1 MRKSELP
8 ISNPCDEDWGGMRR
22 DPGARRFCDQC
33 SKHVHDL
40 TSLTEDEAREVL
52 AQAGG
57 ERICVRYRVD
67 GSGTLEFRQPA
78 HKTQS
83 PLVPVTA
90 LRRRAPASVSPR
102 VAPIAAAPAAV
113 LAVALAACTPHGEAE
128 EPEAIEVIETI
139 ETIETIEIMETNQEE
154 HVLMGDVMPVEMGD
168 ESGGEEQPCDPEA
181 TDPVEVELMGD
192 VAWEPEPEPEA
203 KPEPKPELKP
213 EPEVIMGRIP
223 AKR

>member
-8 ISNPCDEDWGGMRR
+8 ISNPCDEDWGDMRR

-40 TSLTEDEAREVL
+40 TSLTESEAREVL
-52 AQAGG
+52 AQAGS

-67 GSGTLEFRQPA
+67 GSGTLKFREPA
-78 HKTQS
+78 HKTQVD
-83 PLVPVTA
+83 PVLVPVAA
-90 LRRRAPASVSPR
+90 LRRRAAPSR
-102 VAPIAAAPAAV
+102 VAPVAAASAAV

-139 ETIETIEIMETNQEE
+139 ETIEANQEE

-168 ESGGEEQPCDPEA
+168 ESGGEDQPCDPEA
-181 TDPVEVELMGD
+181 TDPTEVEMMGD
-192 VAWEPEPEPEA
+192 VAWEPEPEPEPVA
-203 KPEPKPELKP
+203 T
-213 EPEVIMGRIP
+213 GRIVP
-223 AKR
+223 KR

>member
-1 MRKSELP
+1 MRKSELRKSELP

-40 TSLTEDEAREVL
+40 TSMTEDEARDVL

-67 GSGTLEFRQPA
+67 GSGALRFREPA
-78 HKTQS
+78 QKTQIE
-83 PLVPVTA
+83 PTLVPVAA
-90 LRRRAPASVSPR
+90 LRRRGAPSR

-128 EPEAIEVIETI
+128 EPEAIEVIEVI
-139 ETIETIEIMETNQEE
+139 EVIEANEADPEE
-154 HVLMGDVMPVEMGD
+154 HVLMGDIMPVEMGD

-181 TDPVEVELMGD
+181 TDPTEVEMMGD
-192 VAWEPEPEPEA
+192 VAWEPELEGD
-203 KPEPKPELKP
+203 PEPKPEP
-213 EPEVIMGRIP
+213 EPKPQVIMGRIP
-223 AKR
+223 PKR